1 MDSSDPLS
9 EGPGVLAIVGLAWCW
24 NPRSE
29 RRSEL
34 AGPDV
39 ASAMRAASREILE
52 VLIAVVC
59 WYGHP
64 LRPRSNHSS
73 RDMRLFRVS
82 GPESGGIGRMTTS
95 V

>member
-1 MDSSDPLS
+1 M
-9 EGPGVLAIVGLAWCW
+9 LAIVGLAWCW

-52 VLIAVVC
+52 VRIAVVWC
-59 WYGHP
+59 
-64 LRPRSNHSS
+64 RRSFT
-73 RDMRLFRVS
+73 LAL
-82 GPESGGIGRMTTS
+82 ESQLL
-95 V
+95 